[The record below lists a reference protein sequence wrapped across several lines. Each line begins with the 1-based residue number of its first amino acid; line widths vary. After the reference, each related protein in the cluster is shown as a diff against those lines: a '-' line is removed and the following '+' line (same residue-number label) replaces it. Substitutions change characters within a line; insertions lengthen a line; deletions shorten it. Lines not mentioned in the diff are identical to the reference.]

1 MERSAAFAACMGSV
15 SWPRSGRSRLQ
26 AATSFIRVRSRNWL
40 RNGSGAVTTI
50 AMSVFVAAVLAFSAP
65 TRATRSMR
73 PLRYILAP
81 HVLEHMPHHTQEH
94 CDFEARPGQG
104 DERIDLTHTAG
115 PWTEALS
122 TRGTGNSL
130 SRRVG
135 DTVARLAENYLA
147 R

>member
-1 MERSAAFAACMGSV
+1 MEGLLDDPGYIRRAGRENNRGSANVAALSASVSAAQLTQFISLVVA
-15 SWPRSGRSRLQ
+15 PSGHG
-26 AATSFIRVRSRNWL
+26 VP
-40 RNGSGAVTTI
+40 G
-50 AMSVFVAAVLAFSAP
+50 
-65 TRATRSMR
+65 